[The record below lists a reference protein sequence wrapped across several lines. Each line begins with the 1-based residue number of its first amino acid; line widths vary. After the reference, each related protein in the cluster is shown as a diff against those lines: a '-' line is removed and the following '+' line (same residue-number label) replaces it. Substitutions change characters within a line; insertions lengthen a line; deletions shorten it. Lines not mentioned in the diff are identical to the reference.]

1 MMISWNKDIFFIDV
15 RGIQRASVDSLHKKD
30 SNGDLWCSL
39 NLVESNVK
47 QLLNKL
53 LNKHLRDLR
62 FEIQLRSLCTILMIY
77 FL

>member
-1 MMISWNKDIFFIDV
+1 MMISWNKDIFFSDV

-39 NLVESNVK
+39 SLVESNVK

-53 LNKHLRDLR
+53 LNKHLRGRR
-62 FEIQLRSLCTILMIY
+62 FEMQLRSW
-77 FL
+77 